1 MTQFTIH
8 DFLFTSIINDRGGIT
23 TSFKKGQLKMCDN
36 ELVNL
41 DEMVKS
47 LKGTNN
53 QSPLNNSIISSKELE
68 FVI

>member
-1 MTQFTIH
+1 
-8 DFLFTSIINDRGGIT
+8 
-23 TSFKKGQLKMCDN
+23 MCDN